1 MRDPN
6 CVILFGQG
14 RSRSVSR
21 TSKPRF
27 FCSSWLR
34 LCNKQGIVREAQG
47 SIWGSSWCTENVRSP
62 CQQMAA
68 RLLLLIKFGPLIDPR
83 GSISA
88 DKFLPGVHIKWIFLL
103 RGHIFLIVF
112 LSIFILSEFYL
123 TNHFIQWGMWFM
135 VGLQPNSVSPRDF
148 CIALAF

>member
-14 RSRSVSR
+14 RSQSISR

-34 LCNKQGIVREAQG
+34 LCNKQGIVQEAQ
-47 SIWGSSWCTENVRSP
+47 SSVWGFSWRAENVRSP

-68 RLLLLIKFGPLIDPR
+68 RLLLLIKFGSLIDP
-83 GSISA
+83 GESISA

-103 RGHIFLIVF
+103 KVHIFLIVF

-123 TNHFIQWGMWFM
+123 ENHFIRILHSGECDLWL
-135 VGLQPNSVSPRDF
+135 VSHPTLYLLGLFV
-148 CIALAF
+148 